1 MQIAKHKVVSID
13 YTLTDDSNKIIDTSK
28 GSEPLTYIHG
38 IGNLIPG
45 LEKALAG
52 KSEGD
57 AFEVT
62 ISPQEGYGVH
72 DESLLEVLPRS
83 KFTAEQEVQ
92 VGMQFYAEG
101 GSEMQV
107 ITVVGVE
114 GDRITIDG
122 NHPLAGRM
130 LSFAIKVVDVR
141 DATPEEVVHGHVHGP
156 DGHHH

>member
-1 MQIAKHKVVSID
+1 MRIAKHKVVSID
-13 YTLTDDSNKIIDTSK
+13 YTLTDDDKIIDTSK

-38 IGNLIPG
+38 TGNLIPG

-52 KSEGD
+52 KAPGD
-57 AFEVT
+57 ALEVT
-62 ISPQEGYGVH
+62 IPPEEGYGAH

-101 GSEMQV
+101 GSDVQV

-114 GDRITIDG
+114 GDSVTIDG
-122 NHPLAGRM
+122 NHPLAGRT
-130 LSFAIKVVDVR
+130 LNFAVKVVDVR
-141 DATPEEVVHGHVHGP
+141 NATPEEVIHGHVHGP
-156 DGHHH
+156 NGHDH

>member
-1 MQIAKHKVVSID
+1 MQVAKHKVVSID
-13 YTLTDDSNKIIDTSK
+13 YTLTDDDDKIVDTSK

-38 IGNLIPG
+38 TGNLIPG

-52 KSEGD
+52 KSPGD
-57 AFEVT
+57 ALEVT
-62 ISPQEGYGVH
+62 IPPEEGYGVH

-101 GSEMQV
+101 GSEVQV

-114 GDRITIDG
+114 GDSITIDG
-122 NHPLAGRM
+122 NHPLAGKT
-130 LSFAIKVVDVR
+130 LNFAVKIVDVR
-141 DATPEEVVHGHVHGP
+141 DATPEEVIHGHVHGP
-156 DGHHH
+156 DGHDH

>member
-13 YTLTDDSNKIIDTSK
+13 YTLTDDNDKIVDTSK

-38 IGNLIPG
+38 TGNLIPG

-52 KSEGD
+52 KSPGD
-57 AFEVT
+57 ALEVT
-62 ISPQEGYGVH
+62 IPPEEGYGAH
-72 DESLLEVLPRS
+72 DESLLEVLPRT

-101 GSEMQV
+101 GSEVQV

-114 GDRITIDG
+114 GDSVTIDG
-122 NHPLAGRM
+122 NHPLAGKT
-130 LSFAIKVVDVR
+130 LNFAVKIVDVR
-141 DATPEEVVHGHVHGP
+141 DATPEEVIHGHVHGP
-156 DGHHH
+156 DGHDH

>member
-13 YTLTDDSNKIIDTSK
+13 YTLTDDSNKIIDTSN

-38 IGNLIPG
+38 TGNLIPG

-52 KSEGD
+52 KSAGD

-62 ISPQEGYGVH
+62 IPPEEGYGVH

-107 ITVVGVE
+107 ITVVGVD
-114 GDRITIDG
+114 GDRVTIDG
-122 NHPLAGRM
+122 NHPLAGRT
-130 LSFAIKVVDVR
+130 LGFAIKVVEVR
-141 DATPEEVVHGHVHGP
+141 DASPEEVIHGHVHGP
-156 DGHHH
+156 NGHDH

>member
-13 YTLTDDSNKIIDTSK
+13 YTLTDDHNKIVDTSK

-38 IGNLIPG
+38 TGNLIPG

-52 KSEGD
+52 KSPGD
-57 AFEVT
+57 ALEVT
-62 ISPQEGYGVH
+62 IPPEEGYGVH

-83 KFTAEQEVQ
+83 KFTAEKEVQ

-101 GSEMQV
+101 GSEVQV

-114 GDRITIDG
+114 GDSVTIDG
-122 NHPLAGRM
+122 NHPLAGKT
-130 LSFAIKVVDVR
+130 LNFAVKIVDVR
-141 DATPEEVVHGHVHGP
+141 EATPEEVIHGHVHGP
-156 DGHHH
+156 NGHDH

>member
-38 IGNLIPG
+38 TGNLIPG

-52 KSEGD
+52 KSAGD

-62 ISPQEGYGVH
+62 IPPEEGYGVH

-107 ITVVGVE
+107 ITVVGVD
-114 GDRITIDG
+114 GDRVTIDG
-122 NHPLAGRM
+122 NHPLAGRT
-130 LSFAIKVVDVR
+130 LGFAIKVVEVR
-141 DATPEEVVHGHVHGP
+141 DATPEEVIHGHVHGP
-156 DGHHH
+156 NGHDH